1 MDSFTMSDG
10 GEDWIDHNLMNQD
23 YGLPSASFPND
34 TLSLPQLQHGTTERS
49 QLHSVPGQ
57 YVAQSQP
64 QQLPQPQPSLPQY
77 QIPATQPLAVRS
89 VPQPSGFA
97 INGPALRY
105 SDAGPPH
112 AQTLPWGSE
121 QQGAVRFTQ
130 RTVPQSHPNHSRKQ
144 TSNHLRHPTRS
155 VLTKPSSSATQG
167 NNRVAQLEAT

>member
-1 MDSFTMSDG
+1 MDSFNMSDG
-10 GEDWIDHNLMNQD
+10 EDWMNQD
-23 YGLPSASFPND
+23 YGLPSASFPTD
-34 TLSLPQLQHGTTERS
+34 TLSLPQLQHGTAERS

-64 QQLPQPQPSLPQY
+64 QPLPQY
-77 QIPATQPLAVRS
+77 QISATQPLAVRS

-97 INGPALRY
+97 MNGPPLRY

-121 QQGAVRFTQ
+121 QQGVVRSTH
-130 RTVPQSHPNHSRKQ
+130 RTVQQSHPNHSRKQ
-144 TSNHLRHPTRS
+144 TSNPLRHPTKS
-155 VLTKPSSSATQG
+155 VFTKPSSSATQG